1 MLNSR
6 APHAQQLQK
15 DIWMKKTLST
25 LALCAALASGAA
37 QASDLPSRKGA
48 PAYETPISTFS
59 WTGLYAGVNV
69 GGGWAANAWNGSS
82 GYVLGGAQ
90 IGYNYQIS
98 PLFVAGLEADFQGA
112 SSHNLNWF
120 GTARARLGITPFS
133 PNLMFY
139 GTGGFAYGEARN
151 GWNNGN
157 GWNTV
162 NNLNTGW
169 TGGGGVEW
177 AFLPNWSAKAEYL
190 YTDLSGSNNGGW
202 GGWVS
207 NHSKTNTV
215 RLGLNYHFNGGAPAP
230 IFAKY

>member
-25 LALCAALASGAA
+25 LALCGPSPLARLRHPIFPPARS
-37 QASDLPSRKGA
+37 

-59 WTGLYAGVNV
+59 WTGLDAGVNV
-69 GGGWAANAWNGSS
+69 GGGWAANACNGSS

-151 GWNNGN
+151 GWN
-157 GWNTV
+157 TV

-177 AFLPNWSAKAEYL
+177 AFLRMVRQ
-190 YTDLSGSNNGGW
+190 GGI
-202 GGWVS
+202 S
-207 NHSKTNTV
+207 LHRPF
-215 RLGLNYHFNGGAPAP
+215 RLQ
-230 IFAKY
+230 